1 MHNTPNYVLR
11 YSNFQAE
18 QALNLEGHGVDPW
31 DYYDYD
37 DQNSESKEL
46 VTQKAISN
54 RNQIHE
60 NQNFKPRKIFNFQA
74 HLPHPPQVKH
84 RHTYTSQVHHR
95 VLRVPSKS
103 QKKTKKKMTL
113 KMNPDLVKLKGIR
126 VDQSYDLTKL
136 GFPTEWRAN
145 SSIVRDRWVVVAL
158 HM

>member
-1 MHNTPNYVLR
+1 MKP
-11 YSNFQAE
+11 
-18 QALNLEGHGVDPW
+18 EGHRVDPW
-31 DYYDYD
+31 DESFDYD
-37 DQNSESKEL
+37 DRNSESKEL

-84 RHTYTSQVHHR
+84 KAHTHLTSTPQSVTC
-95 VLRVPSKS
+95 SIKIAEENK
-103 QKKTKKKMTL
+103 KKTTL

-126 VDQSYDLTKL
+126 VDQSYDLTKR

-158 HM
+158 HI